1 MSTKRIDGWIWPLVF
16 LGIILIGLG
25 LSIQRSDVA
34 LGWGVAAGGITLTLT
49 GIVLVWV
56 RSRMKDETP

>member
-1 MSTKRIDGWIWPLVF
+1 MSTKRIDGWIWPLIF

-34 LGWGVAAGGITLTLT
+34 LGWGVAAGGVTLTVT